1 MGYFRMGPR
10 NILQPL
16 LEQADLEQQSLGAPA
31 KNTLLEIAFRL
42 VRWAPNLYSNF
53 SSPSYSDEEKTAA
66 KALLKKNGLEKLGN
80 LSPRYKKATLE
91 LIEKLKAQE
100 EQL

>member
-1 MGYFRMGPR
+1 MGHFRMGAI

-16 LEQADLEQQSLGAPA
+16 LEQAAAEQQSLGAPA
-31 KNTLLEIAFRL
+31 KKTLLEIADKL
-42 VRWAPNLYSNF
+42 VRWAPNLYSSF
-53 SSPSYSDEEKTAA
+53 SNPCYSDEEKNAA
-66 KALLKKNGLEKLGN
+66 KALLKKYGLEKLGN

-91 LIEKLKAQE
+91 LIEKSKAQT

>member
-1 MGYFRMGPR
+1 LGHFRIGPQ

-16 LEQADLEQQSLGAPA
+16 LEQAALEEQSLGAPA
-31 KNTLLEIAFRL
+31 KKTLLEIAELL
-42 VRWAPNLYSNF
+42 VRWAPNLYSSF
-53 SSPSYSDEEKTAA
+53 SNPSYSDEEKTAA
-66 KALLKKNGLEKLGN
+66 KALLKKYGLEKLGN

-91 LIEKLKAQE
+91 LIEKSKAQT

>member
-16 LEQADLEQQSLGAPA
+16 LEQAALEQQTLGTPSQ
-31 KNTLLEIAFRL
+31 KTLLEIADKL
-42 VRWAPNLYSNF
+42 VRWAPNLYSSF
-53 SSPSYSDEEKTAA
+53 SDPGYSDEEKTAA
-66 KALLKKNGLEKLGN
+66 EALLKKNGLEKLGN

-91 LIEKLKAQE
+91 LIEKLKAQM